1 MAAWLAQ
8 KRGQLGEDC
17 LIQTVACCWDT
28 RHILPQGCL
37 EVFVRVAASG
47 REGLERA
54 APALETLYGKEAD
67 KGQHAEALEGFS
79 WTTGKKELGAMER
92 QQALLA
98 AARKALN
105 APAPV
110 KAEKFSPV
118 LSDDRAW
125 LPFQKPPPPSDF
137 RGEDSFFR
145 PGTGGSRPGTG
156 ASARSSL
163 MSRGSTADGIRL
175 LMSHAPRI
183 ELPPPP
189 KSSMSRRLHP
199 LPRRAPKKVQ
209 VNVPL
214 PNHARVAAARR
225 RERQKL
231 TMERDERSRAAA
243 KHIVDNASSELPS
256 LKLEARVPQD
266 HFANKLRRANENLGA
281 LNELEL
287 RHLRSRCRVR
297 VGQRVSTAGRRM
309 GRDLID
315 DAAGGMDV
323 AGFEAAIAARKRR
336 GNVRRRAAGGGYF

>member
-1 MAAWLAQ
+1 
-8 KRGQLGEDC
+8 
-17 LIQTVACCWDT
+17 
-28 RHILPQGCL
+28 
-37 EVFVRVAASG
+37 
-47 REGLERA
+47 
-54 APALETLYGKEAD
+54 
-67 KGQHAEALEGFS
+67 
-79 WTTGKKELGAMER
+79 
-92 QQALLA
+92 
-98 AARKALN
+98 
-105 APAPV
+105 
-110 KAEKFSPV
+110 
-118 LSDDRAW
+118 
-125 LPFQKPPPPSDF
+125 
-137 RGEDSFFR
+137 
-145 PGTGGSRPGTG
+145 
-156 ASARSSL
+156 

-175 LMSHAPRI
+175 LMAHAPKI

-266 HFANKLRRANENLGA
+266 HFAHKLRRANEHLGA
-281 LNELEL
+281 LNDLEL

-297 VGQRVSTAGRRM
+297 VGARVSTAGRRM

-323 AGFEAAIAARKRR
+323 AGFEAAIAARKRKQ
-336 GNVRRRAAGGGYF
+336 NVRRRAAGGGYF

>member
-1 MAAWLAQ
+1 MAYSLV
-8 KRGQLGEDC
+8 DVH
-17 LIQTVACCWDT
+17 T
-28 RHILPQGCL
+28 
-37 EVFVRVAASG
+37 
-47 REGLERA
+47 
-54 APALETLYGKEAD
+54 
-67 KGQHAEALEGFS
+67 
-79 WTTGKKELGAMER
+79 GAMER

-156 ASARSSL
+156 LSRPGTGASGRSSL

-256 LKLEARVPQD
+256 LL
-266 HFANKLRRANENLGA
+266 
-281 LNELEL
+281 
-287 RHLRSRCRVR
+287 S
-297 VGQRVSTAGRRM
+297 
-309 GRDLID
+309 LIH
-315 DAAGGMDV
+315 
-323 AGFEAAIAARKRR
+323 I
-336 GNVRRRAAGGGYF
+336 

>member
-1 MAAWLAQ
+1 M
-8 KRGQLGEDC
+8 
-17 LIQTVACCWDT
+17 
-28 RHILPQGCL
+28 
-37 EVFVRVAASG
+37 RV
-47 REGLERA
+47 LVD
-54 APALETLYGKEAD
+54 LHT
-67 KGQHAEALEGFS
+67 
-79 WTTGKKELGAMER
+79 GAMER

-199 LPRRAPKKVQ
+199 LPRRAPRKIQ

-225 RERQKL
+225 RERQKHD
-231 TMERDERSRAAA
+231 MARDARSRRAA
-243 KHIVDNASSELPS
+243 KHFVDKASSELPS
-256 LKLEARVPQD
+256 LKLAANDAPLD
-266 HFANKLRRANENLGA
+266 SFAHKLRRANEHLGA
-281 LNELEL
+281 LNDLEL

-297 VGQRVSTAGRRM
+297 VGPRVSTAGRRM

>member
-1 MAAWLAQ
+1 
-8 KRGQLGEDC
+8 
-17 LIQTVACCWDT
+17 
-28 RHILPQGCL
+28 
-37 EVFVRVAASG
+37 
-47 REGLERA
+47 
-54 APALETLYGKEAD
+54 
-67 KGQHAEALEGFS
+67 
-79 WTTGKKELGAMER
+79 
-92 QQALLA
+92 
-98 AARKALN
+98 
-105 APAPV
+105 
-110 KAEKFSPV
+110 
-118 LSDDRAW
+118 
-125 LPFQKPPPPSDF
+125 
-137 RGEDSFFR
+137 
-145 PGTGGSRPGTG
+145 
-156 ASARSSL
+156 

-175 LMSHAPRI
+175 LMAHAPKI

-297 VGQRVSTAGRRM
+297 VGARVSTAGRRM

-315 DAAGGMDV
+315 DAAGAMSMD
-323 AGFEAAIAARKRR
+323 GFRAAVEARKRK
-336 GNVRRRAAGGGYF
+336 GSIRRRAAGGGYFS